1 MSVNS
6 KMTAIANKIRSL
18 LGTSGTMNLDAMA
31 TNLNIIQ
38 NNISSA
44 FTAIRNKGGTVP
56 SSKVS
61 GNLVSSINSIPSG
74 TTVQKKTGSFTFD
87 TSSGTATVNCGFIPD
102 LVVIKGVIDN
112 GYGEANATFAKNEH
126 FGTHSNISS
135 AIFVQMVYDDPY
147 FKYFGLTFGAGGNGA
162 AINGFWIQSMLFD
175 RSFSQTGYVQG
186 TLEYIAVKYT

>member
-18 LGTSGTMNLDAMA
+18 LGTSGAMSLDAMA

-44 FTAIRNKGGTVP
+44 FTAIKNKGGVVP

-74 TTVQKKTGSFTFD
+74 ITVQKKTGSFTLN
-87 TSSGTATVNCGFIPD
+87 TSDGTATVDCGFIPD
-102 LVVIKGVIDN
+102 LVVIRGVIDDS
-112 GYGEANATFAKNEH
+112 YGEANATFAKNEH
-126 FGTHSNISS
+126 FGTYSDISS
-135 AIFVQMVYDDPY
+135 AVFIQMVSDESD
-147 FKYFGLTFGAGGNGA
+147 FKYFGLTFGRGYDGT
-162 AINGFWIQSMLFD
+162 AINGFLIRGLLFD
-175 RSFSQTGYVQG
+175 QSFSPKGYVQG